1 LTEFLALD
9 RIDPWGPER
18 ADFRMARICGAVSGA
33 FGGKVPE
40 KDYLFGFC
48 EDRSEDDG
56 DQIDRFRRWAEASQ
70 SWEDE

>member
-1 LTEFLALD
+1 
-9 RIDPWGPER
+9 
-18 ADFRMARICGAVSGA
+18 MARICGAVSGA

-48 EDRSEDDG
+48 EDREADDEG
-56 DQIDRFRRWAEASQ
+56 QIERFRRWADVSQ